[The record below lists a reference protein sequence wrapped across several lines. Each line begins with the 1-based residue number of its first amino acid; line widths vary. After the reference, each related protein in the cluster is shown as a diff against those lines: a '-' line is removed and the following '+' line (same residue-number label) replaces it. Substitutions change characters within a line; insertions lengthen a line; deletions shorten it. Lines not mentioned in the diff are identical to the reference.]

1 MLDTDQARR
10 PRSVSSVNNEVG
22 SDDKSEG
29 DDGAQLQAMRDETLA
44 LREEQEELR
53 EKLAATEAELGE
65 LTQRGDLWRKV
76 SIVNPNVHGSARH
89 YSDSHTTTNH
99 TGGIDGTGR
108 STSRNRKVRGAA
120 PPGAGEGHVAR
131 ATHALVACVS
141 T

>member
-65 LTQRGDLWRKV
+65 LTLRGDLWRKV
-76 SIVNPNVHGSARH
+76 SIVKCKCAWECTPLQRLTHYHLPHRRH
-89 YSDSHTTTNH
+89 
-99 TGGIDGTGR
+99 
-108 STSRNRKVRGAA
+108 
-120 PPGAGEGHVAR
+120 
-131 ATHALVACVS
+131 
-141 T
+141 